1 MPSACVR
8 TPRDDDDL
16 RRDHL
21 ASTITF
27 KSGMPHR
34 TTLQQHSQLDGGIIV
49 RLRATCCL
57 TCCAGLLFAGAWC
70 TVQSGRIARSAP
82 EFAGT
87 QLDKLYGIRC
97 PRPPTLALPERSCSR
112 TDCSCPLLTQAL
124 DRQTPRRPAPR
135 PQSSLASAIPTDA
148 AETAAAT
155 PHRVALHG
163 IQASVAWAVTCVLVH
178 RAAYG
183 SRLGWRRTHG
193 RRCGTL
199 SMSHTPA
206 CAGLPC
212 SALTVRAIRRV
223 RCVCTCNTSD
233 FEFSISPPPS
243 SRAVYVCT
251 F

>member
-1 MPSACVR
+1 M
-8 TPRDDDDL
+8 
-16 RRDHL
+16 
-21 ASTITF
+21 
-27 KSGMPHR
+27 
-34 TTLQQHSQLDGGIIV
+34 
-49 RLRATCCL
+49 RATCCL

-163 IQASVAWAVTCVLVH
+163 IQASVAWAVTYVLVH
-178 RAAYG
+178 RAAWLKVG
-183 SRLGWRRTHG
+183 MEART

-199 SMSHTPA
+199 SILSLSLILQRVRVCHAVIWLCVPSDA
-206 CAGLPC
+206 CAVC
-212 SALTVRAIRRV
+212 ARATRAISSFRSRHHLGLAGRLRMHV
-223 RCVCTCNTSD
+223 LIGEVSVCC
-233 FEFSISPPPS
+233 E
-243 SRAVYVCT
+243 
-251 F
+251 